1 MSNYNLEKI
10 LPHSHPMILI
20 DDIVEYNIENQY
32 LISKVTINDK
42 KLFFDKT
49 LDGIPGCVGIEF
61 MAQTIGCYAYFKQNQ
76 EPPRIGFLLGARL
89 MNCAVDKFENGK
101 TYTIKSREVFT
112 NNEIVAF
119 DCIIYNE
126 NGDEL
131 ASSTVNTYQEHITKE
146 ESSIHN
152 E

>member
-1 MSNYNLEKI
+1 MSEYNLEKI

-20 DDIVEYNIENQY
+20 DDIVEYDMEKQY

-42 KLFFDKT
+42 KLFFDKSI
-49 LDGIPGCVGIEF
+49 DGIPGCAGIEL
-61 MAQTIGCYAYFKQNQ
+61 MAQTIGCYAYFRHNE

-89 MNCAVDKFENGK
+89 MNCAIDKFENGK
-101 TYTIKSREVFT
+101 TYTIKAREMFT
-112 NNEIVAF
+112 NNEIIAF

-131 ASSTVNTYQEHITKE
+131 ASSTVNTYQGGNIE
-146 ESSIHN
+146 ELLHN
-152 E
+152 ND